1 MGEKV
6 RIITT
11 HLPSGD
17 EPKKEVH
24 RTSILWR
31 QVFYSLMTSLH
42 VWLKG
47 RTSVCAPWGCHC
59 QANSR
64 VTVPGVG
71 KNRMQN
77 QISCFPGTD
86 NIYMVILHCRTS
98 LLPGYVLAAGW
109 PSAVPSEQRRRGLTC
124 MMHLD
129 RLYLACIFLFVPVWS
144 DFSLPHFHLSTI
156 AVVHVYCR
164 AAQFLLWTPIVA
176 RRLILWTSRAC
187 GASLTPCLV
196 SRASGMSISMQQG
209 DLWRVNL
216 LQWVWTKCEGLHQVS
231 LARSVCTH

>member
-1 MGEKV
+1 MKLYCLRLSLLHRAEAISFFQYNATSDHTADAKDGCVCVHLRCKKMGEKV

-129 RLYLACIFLFVPVWS
+129 RLYLACIFLFVPV
-144 DFSLPHFHLSTI
+144 
-156 AVVHVYCR
+156 
-164 AAQFLLWTPIVA
+164 
-176 RRLILWTSRAC
+176 
-187 GASLTPCLV
+187 
-196 SRASGMSISMQQG
+196 
-209 DLWRVNL
+209 
-216 LQWVWTKCEGLHQVS
+216 
-231 LARSVCTH
+231 